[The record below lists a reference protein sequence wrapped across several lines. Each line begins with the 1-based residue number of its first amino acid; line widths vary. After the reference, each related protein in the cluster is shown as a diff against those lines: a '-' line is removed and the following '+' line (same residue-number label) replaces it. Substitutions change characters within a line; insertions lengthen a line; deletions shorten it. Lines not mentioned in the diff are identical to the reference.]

1 MVIKEKS
8 VPFEVQKSKT
18 NLTWAKLVI
27 LQIKTKNIR
36 EKIYFPSVNNFKL
49 ETMTDAMDLLLVSI
63 MLPLAQSLSSL
74 LYKNG
79 QLVSKVK
86 LL

>member
-1 MVIKEKS
+1 MG
-8 VPFEVQKSKT
+8 
-18 NLTWAKLVI
+18 
-27 LQIKTKNIR
+27 
-36 EKIYFPSVNNFKL
+36 KISHFTDNYQEISSIICFSAVNNFKF
-49 ETMTDAMDLLLVSI
+49 EATTVAMDLLLVSI